1 MKAYPTQKIR
11 NVALVGHGGSGKTT
25 LLEAL
30 LFKAG
35 AVKRLGRVDDG
46 NTTSDFDPD
55 EITRKV
61 SINTSLAPLEW
72 NDHKINI
79 LDTPGYADFIGEVVA
94 AYRAVNVA
102 VIVVDAVSGVQVQTE
117 KAWQLAEEHGLPR
130 LFFINRLDK
139 ENADFAKV
147 ITELR
152 ETFGKT
158 VAPTEIPI
166 GAESNFRGEADILE
180 EKAYMYEGGEVVEHE
195 LTDELKEETQEYREH
210 LMEAVAES
218 DDALLEKYLDGQ
230 KLTHEEI
237 AKGIKKAVATR
248 ALAPVLCGSAYIP
261 VGINSLLDFIVNEVP
276 SPAYIG
282 ELSGHIPKTDEKVTR
297 KATIDDPLSALV
309 FKTVADPYVGKLSY
323 VRVFSGKLKADSAVL
338 NATKGVKEKLSHIYL
353 MTGKTQEDITEVPAG
368 DIAAIPKL
376 AETGG
381 GDTLCDEAAPIIFDP
396 IAFPEPLV
404 SLAIHPKLKTDDE
417 KVSAALSKL
426 VKEDPSITF
435 TWDAITHEQILSGV
449 GELQLEI
456 ILNRLKSRYNVEAN
470 TSTPKIAY
478 KETIKGKAEVQ
489 GRYKKQTGG
498 RGQFADVWIRLEPL
512 SRGGDFEFIDKIVGG
527 AIPRNFIPAV
537 EKGIQESMT
546 QGVFTNYPTVHIK
559 ATLYDG
565 SYHQVDSSEIAFKI
579 AASMAF
585 KKAIN
590 EARPIL
596 LEPIY
601 DLEITVPD
609 SNMGDIMGDMSGKR
623 GKIVGMEPQGRNQ
636 LIKTQAPLA
645 EIQKYSTELRSMTG
659 GRGSYAISF
668 SHYEEVPGELAQK
681 VIEASGK
688 KDEE

>member
-1 MKAYPTQKIR
+1 MKVYPTQKIR

-25 LLEAL
+25 LVEAM

-35 AVKRLGRVDDG
+35 AVNRLGRVDDG

-55 EITRKV
+55 EIARKV

-72 NDHKINI
+72 NGHKINI
-79 LDTPGYADFIGEVVA
+79 LDTPGYADFIGEVIA

-102 VIVVDAVSGVQVQTE
+102 IIVVDAVSGVQVQTE

-139 ENADFAKV
+139 ENADFTKV
-147 ITELR
+147 IAELR
-152 ETFGKT
+152 ETFGKS

-166 GAESNFRGEADILE
+166 GAESDFRGEADILE
-180 EKAYMYEGGEVVEHE
+180 EKAYMYEGGKVVERE
-195 LTDELKEETQEYREH
+195 LTDELKEETEEYREH
-210 LMEAVAES
+210 IMEAVAES
-218 DDALLEKYLDGQ
+218 DDALLEKYLEGQ

-261 VGINSLLDFIVNEVP
+261 VGINSLLDFIINEAP

-282 ELSGHIPKTDEKVTR
+282 EISGRKPNTDEEITR
-297 KATIDDPLSALV
+297 KATVADPLSALV
-309 FKTVADPYVGKLSY
+309 FKTVSDPYVGKLSY
-323 VRVFSGKLKADSAVL
+323 VRVFSGKLKADSTVL
-338 NATKGVKEKLSHIYL
+338 NATKGMKEKLGHIYR
-353 MTGKTQEDITEVPAG
+353 MTGKNQEDITEVPAG

-381 GDTLCDEAAPIIFDP
+381 GDTLCEKSAPIVFDH

-404 SLAIHPKLKTDDE
+404 SLAVHPKSKADDE
-417 KVSAALSKL
+417 KVSSSLAKL
-426 VKEDPSITF
+426 VKEDRTVRF
-435 TWDAITHEQILSGV
+435 AWDAVTHEQVLSGI
-449 GELQLEI
+449 GDLQLEI
-456 ILNRLKSRYNVEAN
+456 VLNRLKSRFNVEAD

-512 SRGGDFEFIDKIVGG
+512 SGGEDFEFVDQIVGG
-527 AIPRNFIPAV
+527 SIPRNFIPAV
-537 EKGIQESMT
+537 EKGIQETMA
-546 QGVFTNYPTVHIK
+546 QGIFTSYPTVNVKI
-559 ATLYDG
+559 TLYDG
-565 SYHQVDSSEIAFKI
+565 SFHQVDSSEMAFKI
-579 AASMAF
+579 AGSMAF
-585 KKAIN
+585 KKAIK

-609 SNMGDIMGDMSGKR
+609 NNMGDVMGDMSGKR
-623 GKIVGMEPQGRNQ
+623 GKIIGMEPQGRNQ

-645 EIQKYSTELRSMTG
+645 EIQRYSTELRSMTG

-668 SHYEEVPGELAQK
+668 SRYEEVPGDIARK

-688 KDEE
+688 EDKE